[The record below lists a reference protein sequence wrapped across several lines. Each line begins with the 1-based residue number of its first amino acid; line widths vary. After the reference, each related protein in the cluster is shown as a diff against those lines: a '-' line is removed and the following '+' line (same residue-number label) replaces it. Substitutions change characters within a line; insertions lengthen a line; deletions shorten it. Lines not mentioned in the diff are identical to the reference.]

1 MINKQGPPI
10 KLPSLWGMG
19 VRAEGVP
26 RMHPGKCRGR
36 QKREE
41 LPDISF
47 DVLIAESDG
56 LRREGISTGDI
67 VS

>member
-1 MINKQGPPI
+1 
-10 KLPSLWGMG
+10 MG

-26 RMHPGKCRGR
+26 RMHSGECRGR

-47 DVLIAESDG
+47 DVSIAESDG
-56 LRREGISTGDI
+56 LRREAISASSLTGDI